1 MYCYTQ
7 FSQPCSR
14 PLLETTVHY
23 LPGKSG
29 SVSCGVTGLPPG
41 SWYSQVSI
49 CAFQESISHSCVS
62 SGSSMVRLMATS
74 SKKAY
79 AIPKSA
85 APWAPAPV
93 AVHSWPIPPQMFKQ
107 FCLSLCGVSWP
118 WCAQDLFELFESL
131 WWKWCLIL
139 LCPWMWGISSQLFEH
154 LPYSWGFS
162 DLAGGISPHV
172 RSSATQPPHPHNIKF
187 TYICLVGVT
196 EEEKRDNMLENIGRD
211 NSWKLP

>member
-1 MYCYTQ
+1 MGRAVLNKSFIQLSVNGWGCVPSLLFDLRLNYGGGNEDNGDLLQKVLCMYCYTQ

-41 SWYSQVSI
+41 SWCSQVSI

-85 APWAPAPV
+85 AP
-93 AVHSWPIPPQMFKQ
+93 
-107 FCLSLCGVSWP
+107 
-118 WCAQDLFELFESL
+118 
-131 WWKWCLIL
+131 
-139 LCPWMWGISSQLFEH
+139 
-154 LPYSWGFS
+154 
-162 DLAGGISPHV
+162 
-172 RSSATQPPHPHNIKF
+172 
-187 TYICLVGVT
+187 
-196 EEEKRDNMLENIGRD
+196 
-211 NSWKLP
+211 